1 MTRFA
6 ETSRNPRNAANDN
19 GRRGHQTHG
28 RPRVRWAWLV
38 AAAVGA
44 VAAAGASVGRAEAQ
58 RPAAT
63 ARPNI
68 VLILADDL
76 GWTDLGCQGSRY
88 YETPNIDRLAAQG
101 MCFTS
106 AYSNGPNCA
115 PTRACL
121 MSGQYGS
128 RHGVYTVGDPVRG
141 PIEARRLIPVPN
153 NTTLALEHVTM
164 AEALKQGGYVC
175 AAMGKWHL
183 GAEGHLPTDQGFD
196 LNVGGS
202 AAGSPAG
209 GYFLPNKM
217 KLPKARPG
225 EYLTDHLTDRAL
237 EFIEAQRDE
246 PFFLY
251 QAYHAV
257 HTPIQAKPDDA
268 ARFARKPVPPDQ
280 GHNNPKYAAMIQS
293 LDEGVG
299 RILAKLDELGLAQR
313 TLVVFASDNG
323 GVGGY
328 RAAGVP
334 AGDITSNAPL
344 RGGKGMLYE
353 GGIRVPMI
361 VRWPGVVEPG
371 SRSDVPVV
379 LLDLYPTLVEAA
391 GLKPPK
397 DYALDG
403 RSLVPLLRGAESL
416 EREAVFFH
424 FPAYLQA
431 SGLACRTTP
440 AGAVRAGK
448 WKLLEFF
455 EDGRLELYDLEADIG
470 EKHNLAEQLPEKTL
484 QLHQLLIEWRREV
497 KAPMPRPNPDYDPD
511 LGPGSQGGGKGSRR
525 QASSQ

>member
-1 MTRFA
+1 MHQTADTKRK
-6 ETSRNPRNAANDN
+6 PRNATKTN
-19 GRRGHQTHG
+19 G
-28 RPRVRWAWLV
+28 RPRADWAMLL
-38 AAAVGA
+38 AALCA
-44 VAAAGASVGRAEAQ
+44 VALILAGARPFAWASEAAPDS
-58 RPAAT
+58 PAAR
-63 ARPNI
+63 RPNI

-76 GWTDLGCQGSRY
+76 GWTDLGCFGSRY

-101 MCFTS
+101 MRFTS

-121 MSGQYGS
+121 MSGRYGP
-128 RHGVYTVGDPVRG
+128 RHGVFTVGDPVRG
-141 PIEARRLIPVPN
+141 PLKARRLIPVPN
-153 NTTLALEHVTM
+153 NTTLALENVTL
-164 AEALKQGGYVC
+164 AEALKPGHYVS

-183 GAEGHLPTDQGFD
+183 GGEGHLPTDQGFD

-209 GYFLPNKM
+209 GYYLLNRMNLPE
-217 KLPKARPG
+217 ARQG

-237 EFIEAQRDE
+237 EFINAHREG

-257 HTPIQAKPDDA
+257 HTPIQPKPDYA
-268 ARFARKPVPPDQ
+268 ERFARKPVPPGQ
-280 GHNNPKYAAMIQS
+280 GHNNPRYAAMIQS

-299 RILAKLDELGLAQR
+299 RILAKLDELGLTES
-313 TLVVFASDNG
+313 TLVIFTSDNG

-371 SRSDVPVV
+371 SRCDVPVV

-391 GLKPPK
+391 GLEPPQGH
-397 DYALDG
+397 ALDG
-403 RSLVPLLRGAESL
+403 CSLVPLLRGGESL
-416 EREAVFFH
+416 ERKAIFFH

-431 SGLACRTTP
+431 GGLACRTTP
-440 AGAVRAGK
+440 AGAVRAGE

-470 EKHNLAEQLPEKTL
+470 EQHNLAEKLPEKTSE
-484 QLHQLLIEWRREV
+484 LHQLLLEWRRQV

-511 LGPGSQGGGKGSRR
+511 FNRGSKSGGKGRR
-525 QASSQ
+525 QKNAAPQ